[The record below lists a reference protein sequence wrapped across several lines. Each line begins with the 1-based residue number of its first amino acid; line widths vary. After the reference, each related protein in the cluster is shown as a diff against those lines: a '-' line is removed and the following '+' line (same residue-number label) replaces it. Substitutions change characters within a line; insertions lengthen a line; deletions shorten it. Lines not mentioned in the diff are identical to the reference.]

1 MKLAALTTIMT
12 LSGVLVVSGQAQHSE
27 LSQQALMRQ
36 IQVLEEKNSELI
48 ETNKQITKSLGLARK
63 NSEEARSELEQMRK
77 ANQALGIYPNLDNN
91 DRLVQV
97 VADREV
103 LERQLSTLRS
113 SAIEFTSIVRDYLK
127 SALVADPDSRVK
139 VETSLRS
146 LDLALGLRQKPQ
158 PSRDVG
164 TLQSANI
171 VSIDSQSGLLVLN
184 AGATADFRVGMTFL
198 IFRENQKIG
207 EAIIAGVR
215 PDISGALVQTL
226 EDNQV
231 GVRLGDTASIK
242 IQ

>member
-1 MKLAALTTIMT
+1 
-12 LSGVLVVSGQAQHSE
+12 
-27 LSQQALMRQ
+27 MRQ

-77 ANQALGIYPNLDNN
+77 ANQALGIYPDLDNN

-113 SAIEFTSIVRDYLK
+113 SAIEFTSVVRDYLK

>member
-1 MKLAALTTIMT
+1 MLCLAIV
-12 LSGVLVVSGQAQHSE
+12 GSGQAQD
-27 LSQQALMRQ
+27 QQLTDSGLRHR
-36 IQVLEEKNSELI
+36 IQVLEQKNSEL
-48 ETNKQITKSLGLARK
+48 THQNQQLTKSLGIARK
-63 NSEEARSELEQMRK
+63 NDAESRTKLEQMRK
-77 ANQALGIYPNLDNN
+77 GHQALGIYPLVDGD

-103 LERQLSTLRS
+103 LERQMREIRS
-113 SAIEFTSIVRDYLK
+113 SSMEFTSVVRNYLK
-127 SALVADPDSRVK
+127 SALVADPDLRVK
-139 VETSLRS
+139 VETSMRS

-158 PSRDVG
+158 PSREIG
-164 TLQSANI
+164 SLQEAKI

-184 AGATADFRVGMTFL
+184 AGTAADVKVGMTFY

-226 EDNQV
+226 EDNQE
-231 GVRLGDTASIK
+231 GARLGDTVSIK